1 MLTSDEVG
9 AIPLFSGL
17 PAAELERLART
28 AADLHL
34 SPGEF
39 AIHEGGEAALFAVLA
54 GKIEVP
60 DLRLRRNP

>member
-1 MLTSDEVG
+1 MLTVDEVG

-17 PAAELERLART
+17 PAAELERLARM

-39 AIHEGGEAALFAVLA
+39 ASTRAERQHF
-54 GKIEVP
+54 
-60 DLRLRRNP
+60 LRFSPARSKS